1 MHTIVILL
9 DKMSIILKCNICG
22 KPMKNH
28 ETNDSFP
35 INYIGESAL
44 YGCCNE
50 CNSYV
55 VKCRNLLINHP
66 DYLTTKFNKLL
77 TIDEIKQICK

>member
-1 MHTIVILL
+1 M
-9 DKMSIILKCNICG
+9 DIILKCNICG
-22 KPMKNH
+22 KPMKDH

-50 CNSYV
+50 GMS
-55 VKCRNLLINHP
+55 LI
-66 DYLTTKFNKLL
+66 L
-77 TIDEIKQICK
+77 CKHQNGNII